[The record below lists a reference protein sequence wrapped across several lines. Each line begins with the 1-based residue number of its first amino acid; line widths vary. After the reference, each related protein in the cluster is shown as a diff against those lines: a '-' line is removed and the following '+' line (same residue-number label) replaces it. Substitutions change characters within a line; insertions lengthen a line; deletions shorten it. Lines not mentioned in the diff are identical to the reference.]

1 MEKLVGEITHVF
13 DKIGVAI
20 IYLENDL
27 KIGDTVRVLGKN
39 VDFTQT
45 IDSMQVDR
53 QSIDSA
59 KTGATIGIKM
69 EGRVNV
75 GDKIFLV

>member
-53 QSIDSA
+53 QNIDSA

-69 EGRVNV
+69 EGRVNE